1 MTGIVMAQLH
11 RSHIKRRRLVQ
22 AGNAGLLLFVGCLA
36 YTQTRATPELKVIK
50 LHENLYEIEG
60 DGGNVT
66 VRVTDEGVIL
76 GDVKHERDHDA
87 LVAAIKSVTPQP
99 VKYIF
104 NTHYHDDHSGGN
116 AKFLPTA
123 EIISTPN
130 TRAHLLEHIRPNIRQ
145 EIPNNQPGRVVF
157 TDETSVFLGGV
168 EVRAGYFGRGH
179 TDGDAVI
186 YFPDLRTV
194 QMGDMM
200 SGTSPGVDYNGGGS
214 LLELPKTLD
223 KVLASYDFDTVI
235 PGHGPVT
242 NRAALVAYR
251 DNILTLITRAQ
262 AFVRQGKSQD
272 ELAKLM
278 ETEFNWAPNSIQ
290 QIQNVPGM
298 MTELK

>member
-1 MTGIVMAQLH
+1 MN
-11 RSHIKRRRLVQ
+11 RPRLVQ
-22 AGNAGLLLFVGCLA
+22 AIGAGLFLFIAGLA
-36 YTQTRATPELKVIK
+36 YTQNQTAPPQLKVIK
-50 LHENLYEIEG
+50 LHDNLYEIEG

-87 LVAAIKSVTPQP
+87 IVAAIGSVTPQP

-116 AKFLPTA
+116 GKFLATA

-130 TRAHLLEHIRPNIRQ
+130 TRAHLLERIRPNTRQ
-145 EIPNNQPGRVVF
+145 EIPNNQPGRIVF
-157 TDETSVFLGGV
+157 TDEIAVFLGGV

-179 TDGDAVI
+179 TNGDAVI
-186 YFPDLRTV
+186 YFPDLKTV

-200 SGTSPGVDYNGGGS
+200 SGTSPGIDYNGGGS

-223 KVLASYDFDTVI
+223 KVLAAYDFDTVV

-242 NRAALVAYR
+242 NRAALVTYR
-251 DNILTLITRAQ
+251 DNILTLIARAQ
-262 AFVRQGKSQD
+262 TFVRQGKSQD
-272 ELAKLM
+272 ELAKFM
-278 ETEFNWAPNSIQ
+278 EMEFNWAPNSIQ
-290 QIQNVPGM
+290 QLQNVPGM

>member
-1 MTGIVMAQLH
+1 MRKVH
-11 RSHIKRRRLVQ
+11 RYDWGRRYLVH
-22 AGNAGLLLFVGCLA
+22 ALGAGLFLFIAGLA
-36 YTQTRATPELKVIK
+36 FTQNQTAPPELKVIK

-66 VRVTDEGVIL
+66 VRVTTEGVIL

-87 LVAAIKSVTPQP
+87 IVAAIRSVTSQP

-123 EIISTPN
+123 EIITTPN
-130 TRAHLLEHIRPNIRQ
+130 TRLHLLEHIRPNTRQ
-145 EIPNNQPGRVVF
+145 EVPNNLPGRIVF
-157 TDETSVFLGGV
+157 REETSVFLGGV

-179 TDGDAVI
+179 TNGDAVI
-186 YFPDLRTV
+186 YFPDLKTV

-200 SGTSPGVDYNGGGS
+200 SGTSPGIDYNGGGS
-214 LLELPKTLD
+214 LLELPKTLE
-223 KVLASYDFDTVI
+223 KVLAAYDFDTVI

-251 DNILTLITRAQ
+251 DNILTLTTRAQ
-262 AFVRQGKSQD
+262 ELVRQGKSQE
-272 ELAKLM
+272 ELARFM
-278 ETEFNWAPNSIQ
+278 EKEFSWAPNSIQ